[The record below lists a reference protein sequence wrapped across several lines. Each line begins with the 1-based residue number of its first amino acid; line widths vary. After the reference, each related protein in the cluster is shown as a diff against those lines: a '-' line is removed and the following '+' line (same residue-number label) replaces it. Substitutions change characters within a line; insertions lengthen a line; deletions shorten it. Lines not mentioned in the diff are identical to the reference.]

1 MYSAGT
7 EFSAITKLSE
17 TAAEFPR
24 IDDRF
29 TGRKNRYGWML
40 EMDFKRPVDLPGGSA
55 GGAPMNCLMLK
66 DLETGAEQHWW
77 AGPVSTLQEPC
88 FVPRSKDAPE
98 GDGWIVQ
105 VCNRMAEHRSDLLVF
120 DALEIEKGPVATINV
135 PIRLRFG
142 LHGNWANAD
151 EIGLAA

>member
-1 MYSAGT
+1 
-7 EFSAITKLSE
+7 
-17 TAAEFPR
+17 
-24 IDDRF
+24 
-29 TGRKNRYGWML
+29 ML

-55 GGAPMNCLMLK
+55 GGAPMNCLLLK

-88 FVPRSKDAPE
+88 FVPRSKDAAE

-120 DALEIEKGPVATINV
+120 DALAIEKGPIATIAV

-142 LHGNWANAD
+142 LHGNWANAA